1 MLRVGSV
8 PVNLTMT
15 VQGPPRSC
23 RVGRGGPMAHVLQ
36 GAFKPPG
43 SVVEETGA
51 ELG

>member
-23 RVGRGGPMAHVLQ
+23 RVGWGPMAHVLQ